1 MANRHL
7 ARSIVL
13 QSLFEWDFRGR
24 RPDEL
29 GELVSRNI
37 KEFGPGI
44 REDNFVKDLVR
55 GIIAKVETLD
65 SIIEKAARDWPIDK
79 TPLVDRNVL
88 RLGLYELLF
97 APKNEVPARVAL
109 DEAIEL
115 AKSFGGDK
123 SGKFINGVLGTIY
136 KEMGEPGKDEPV
148 KRHKGKAELS
158 EEERAKL
165 PQEILAG
172 GLVYYKDKS
181 GKIFLAF
188 VHDIFGHW
196 TLSKGHLEK
205 GESLKESV
213 AREIKE
219 EISLEVK
226 VGAQL
231 DENEYLASDPETG
244 LKRKKVTYF
253 LAQAKKKGELK
264 LVKKGGLDDARWF
277 SPSEIK
283 DLKIYAD
290 IRPIIEKGIKKLTGE
305 K

>member
-7 ARSIVL
+7 ARSIAL

-24 RPDEL
+24 RPAEL
-29 GELVSRNI
+29 GELISRNV

-44 REDNFVKDLVR
+44 REDNFVKNLVK
-55 GIIAKVETLD
+55 GVIAKMETLD
-65 SIIEKAARDWPIDK
+65 SIIEKAARDCPIDK

-109 DEAIEL
+109 NEAIEL
-115 AKSFGGDK
+115 AQSFAGVK

-148 KRHKGKAELS
+148 KRQGGKAELS

-172 GLVYYKDKS
+172 GVVYHKDKS

-205 GESLKESV
+205 GESLEEGV

-226 VGAQL
+226 VEARLG
-231 DENEYLASDPETG
+231 ENEYIASDPEAG
-244 LKRKKVTYF
+244 LKRKRVTYF
-253 LAQAKKKGELK
+253 LARASNQENLK

-277 SPSEIK
+277 SPSEVEG
-283 DLKIYAD
+283 LKIYND
-290 IRPIIEKGIKKLTGE
+290 IKPIIEKGIKKLIGE